1 VIDLFTKGG
10 PVMWP
15 LLGCAVIGLAF
26 IIERL
31 ISYALA
37 ATNPRVLV
45 ARIKEAYES
54 GGSEKAVE
62 ACEKSRS
69 PVARILGVALK
80 KHAQMMKTVK
90 SENPSGG
97 GDLSRGEIR
106 REIEDSVSVSGS
118 VELAFLDRGMLV
130 LAAVSTIAPILG
142 FLGTV
147 AGMIRAFDAIAI
159 AGEVEPTLVARG
171 ISEALITTAAG
182 LSIAAPVV
190 AFHVYFT
197 SRINTYTRNME
208 AAANELID
216 YLVAKS

>member
-1 VIDLFTKGG
+1 MIDLFQKGG

-15 LLGCAVIGLAF
+15 LLGCAVVGLAF

-37 ATNPRVLV
+37 ATNPRALV
-45 ARIKEAYES
+45 AAIKSGYDS
-54 GGSEKAVE
+54 GGSEKALEV
-62 ACEKSRS
+62 CERSRS
-69 PVARILGVALK
+69 PVARILSVALK
-80 KHAQMMKTVK
+80 KHAHVK
-90 SENPSGG
+90 ELERGENPGYEYG
-97 GDLSRGEIR
+97 RRKADVK
-106 REIEDSVSVSGS
+106 REIEDAVSISGS
-118 VELAFLDRGMLV
+118 MELAFLDRGMLV

-171 ISEALITTAAG
+171 ISEALITTATG
-182 LSIAAPVV
+182 LAIAAPVV

-197 SRINTYTRNME
+197 SRINNYTRNME
-208 AAANELID
+208 VAANDLIE
-216 YLVAKS
+216 YLVEK